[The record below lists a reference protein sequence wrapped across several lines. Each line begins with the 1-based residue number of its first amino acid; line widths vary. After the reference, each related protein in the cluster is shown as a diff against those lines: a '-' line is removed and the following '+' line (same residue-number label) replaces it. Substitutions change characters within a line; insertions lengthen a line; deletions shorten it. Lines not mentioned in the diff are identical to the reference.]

1 MLALKV
7 IRPDRL
13 TTMETELDVL
23 QNVSNHPNII
33 KLLDYS
39 KSAVYH
45 KKQERTKF
53 VSYIALELAKNG
65 EIFDF
70 VFKLGAFPEPIARF
84 YFKCLLSAVEAL
96 HSAGV
101 VHRDLKPENIFLT
114 ENFELKLS
122 DFGYAGPTSGR
133 DGSGQLNT
141 FKGTR
146 PYMAPEILERK
157 PYRGISTDLFSCG
170 IILFIFM
177 LGRPPFARA
186 ERQNPHFVHIFTKNW
201 ERFWKVHKSPP
212 GTPEIPEEFQ
222 NFIEKMLCY
231 NPEERMSAE
240 EIKNHQWFQGPT
252 ATLEEAKAFLAP
264 AIQNTESAEFSS
276 EGESSLGY
284 RSFSDPETNLLRQTS
299 RRVVSIDQSLLKI
312 TKFFSNIHP
321 DDLFQAIKYFFELK
335 NGNVKIDPIN
345 YEMKAR
351 FVYNE
356 QAIEVN
362 AFMMLQNEKLLVGL
376 SKISGYHWDYYDIY
390 RELFQEV
397 VKL

>member
-1 MLALKV
+1 
-7 IRPDRL
+7 
-13 TTMETELDVL
+13 
-23 QNVSNHPNII
+23 
-33 KLLDYS
+33 
-39 KSAVYH
+39 
-45 KKQERTKF
+45 
-53 VSYIALELAKNG
+53 
-65 EIFDF
+65 
-70 VFKLGAFPEPIARF
+70 
-84 YFKCLLSAVEAL
+84 
-96 HSAGV
+96 
-101 VHRDLKPENIFLT
+101 
-114 ENFELKLS
+114 
-122 DFGYAGPTSGR
+122 
-133 DGSGQLNT
+133 
-141 FKGTR
+141 
-146 PYMAPEILERK
+146 
-157 PYRGISTDLFSCG
+157 
-170 IILFIFM
+170 
-177 LGRPPFARA
+177 
-186 ERQNPHFVHIFTKNW
+186 
-201 ERFWKVHKSPP
+201 
-212 GTPEIPEEFQ
+212 
-222 NFIEKMLCY
+222 MLCY

-390 RELFQEV
+390 REL
-397 VKL
+397 